1 MGGAA
6 KAVQK
11 IGKKIKKIDPL
22 RGGDVIIEKAGLP
35 TLTGQGD
42 KNILG
47 SFGGASEANSSEG
60 SQLVTPAGAP
70 TTDEARQAA
79 DQANILRR
87 RRGRASTIL
96 TSGQGDTSTVNVG
109 TKTLLG

>member
-6 KAVQK
+6 KG
-11 IGKKIKKIDPL
+11 IGNIVKKIKKVDPL
-22 RGGDVIIEKAGLP
+22 RGGDVLLEKVGLP
-35 TLTGQGD
+35 TLTGTGD
-42 KNILG
+42 KSI
-47 SFGGASEANSSEG
+47 FGDQSGGLAAEGA
-60 SQLVTPAGAP
+60 QLTPAGPP

-79 DQANILRR
+79 EQANVLRR

-96 TSGQGDTSTVNVG
+96 TGNQGDTSAVNVG

>member
-6 KAVQK
+6 KAFQN

-47 SFGGASEANSSEG
+47 SFGGAEANSTEG

-87 RRGRASTIL
+87 RRGRASTVL

>member
-11 IGKKIKKIDPL
+11 FGKKIKKIDPL

-47 SFGGASEANSSEG
+47 AFGGGEANSTEG
-60 SQLVTPAGAP
+60 SQLVAPAGAP
-70 TTDEARQAA
+70 TTDEARQSAE
-79 DQANILRR
+79 QASILRR

>member
-6 KAVQK
+6 GGISK
-11 IGKKIKKIDPL
+11 IVKKIKKVDPL
-22 RGGDVIIEKAGLP
+22 RGGDKLLEKIGLP
-35 TLTGQGD
+35 TVTGEGG
-42 KNILG
+42 KSL
-47 SFGGASEANSSEG
+47 FGGAAPEAQEG
-60 SQLVTPAGAP
+60 AQLTPVGTP

-79 DQANILRR
+79 EQSNIQRR

>member
-6 KAVQK
+6 KTFSK

-22 RGGDVIIEKAGLP
+22 RGGDKIIEGLGLP
-35 TLTGQGD
+35 TLTGESD
-42 KNILG
+42 KNVLS
-47 SFGGASEANSSEG
+47 SFGGAEANSTEG
-60 SQLVTPAGAP
+60 AQLVSPAGAP
-70 TTDEARQAA
+70 TTDEARKASEN
-79 DQANILRR
+79 ANIMRR